1 MEKLILNKTKIIIFA
16 ILLFIIGI
24 VIISTSLIM
33 VNGDISKYKTEKTHW
48 YQTIK
53 ITDNNKIDIG
63 LSIGNNK
70 VISIND

>member
-1 MEKLILNKTKIIIFA
+1 MEKLILNKNKIIIFA
-16 ILLFIIGI
+16 IVLFIIGLI
-24 VIISTSLIM
+24 LISTSLIM
-33 VNGDISKYKTEKTHW
+33 VNGDISKYKTKKTHW